1 MRDSLYDD
9 TVARSALAI
18 ATRTANSAVNGLAVD
33 KNYQNN
39 RFRAVMFVIQTGTVT
54 DGTTTFTMQD
64 SDDASSWSGVNS
76 LYVQGTLP
84 VVGSAHDD
92 TTYEIGYTGDRRY
105 VRLVATQAGA
115 TSGATIGAVAIMSS
129 ARKTPVT
136 H

>member
-9 TVARSALAI
+9 TVGRPALATV
-18 ATRTANSAVNGLAVD
+18 TRTANSAVNGLTID

-39 RFRAVMFVIQTGTVT
+39 RFRAVMFLILTGTVT

-64 SDDASSWSGVNS
+64 SDDGSSWANVSAT
-76 LYVQGTLP
+76 YVQGTLP
-84 VVGSAHDD
+84 VVGSANDD
-92 TTYEIGYTGDRRY
+92 TTYEIGYTGDKRY

-115 TSGATIGAVAIMSS
+115 TAGATIGAVAIMSS

>member
-18 ATRTANSAVNGLAVD
+18 ATRTANTPVNGLTID

-39 RFRAVMFVIQTGTVT
+39 RFRSVMFIVQTGIIT

-64 SDDASSWSGVNS
+64 SDDASSWSNVNAS
-76 LYVQGTLP
+76 YVQGTLP

-92 TTYEIGYTGDRRY
+92 VTYEIGYTGDKRY

-115 TSGATIGAVAIMSS
+115 TAGATIGAVAIMSS